1 MVRLVCLEDEDS
13 TDLEARFQRPLAVV
27 KDDSRYNPNLN
38 GFSAALSCYP

>member
-38 GFSAALSCYP
+38 SFSAALSCYP